1 MDDSLPV
8 GATRATPAGRAEAWQ
23 ALGAAPFDVLV
34 VGGGITG
41 AGVARDAALR
51 GLRTALVE
59 QADFASGTS
68 SRSSRLVHGGV
79 RYLEHGELG
88 LVFESSAERRTL
100 QRIAPHLVRPL
111 AFTWPV
117 YAGARVP
124 RWKLAA
130 GLTLYDLLALFRN
143 VGRHERLN
151 VARVLAREPR
161 LRTEALLGG
170 ARYWDAAT
178 DDSRLTLA
186 TARSAIAA
194 GAVVLNH
201 ARVVSLAVADG
212 RVTGARVI
220 DASGGA
226 STEVSARVVVNA
238 AGPWSDTVERMAHGT
253 ARPAVRGSKG
263 VHVNVPHARIGNT
276 GALTLLAPSDGRV
289 MFVLPAGEF
298 TIIGTT
304 DTYETVDPDQVRAS
318 EADVSYLLDA
328 ANHFFPSAR
337 LVREDVVS
345 AWAGLRPLKAE
356 GDAGDPS
363 AASREHAIAEQMPGL
378 VTVTG
383 GKLTTYRAMAREVV
397 DAVERSM
404 GRRRSQARTSRLPL
418 AGGSIGDVAG
428 AISEAA
434 ALVGDGAVATRLVH
448 AHGDAWREVWALAAA
463 DPALRERVDADRPYL
478 LAELAYAV
486 RHELALTLG
495 DLLIRRVPLAFETRD
510 HGRSAARRVAAPV
523 ASWRRWSAVEMRA
536 AIAEYDAEVE
546 RMFRVE
552 PRGAR

>member
-8 GATRATPAGRAEAWQ
+8 GGTRAAPAARAEAWR
-23 ALGAAPFDVLV
+23 ALGAGPFDVLV

-59 QADFASGTS
+59 QSDFASGTS

-79 RYLEHGELG
+79 RYLEHGQLG

-117 YAGARVP
+117 YAGARVA

-130 GLTLYDLLALFRN
+130 GLTLYDVLALFRN
-143 VGRHERLN
+143 VGRHERLT
-151 VARVLAREPR
+151 AGGVLAREPQ
-161 LRTEALLGG
+161 LRRDALVGG

-178 DDSRLTLA
+178 DDARLTLA
-186 TARSAIAA
+186 TIRSAIDA

-201 ARVVSLAVADG
+201 ARVVSLVMEG
-212 RVTGARVI
+212 QRVRGARVA
-220 DASGGA
+220 DAAGSA
-226 STEVSARVVVNA
+226 SAEVSARVVVNA
-238 AGPWSDTVERMAHGT
+238 AGPWSDTVERLAHGT

-263 VHVNVPHARIGNT
+263 VHVNVPHARIGNV
-276 GALTLLAPSDGRV
+276 GAVTLLAPSDGRV
-289 MFVLPAGEF
+289 MFVLPAGDF

-304 DTYETVDPDQVRAS
+304 DTYETAAPDQVRAS

-328 ANHFFPSAR
+328 ANHFFPAAR
-337 LVREDVVS
+337 LVRSDVVS

-363 AASREHAIAEQMPGL
+363 AASREHAITEQVPGL

-383 GKLTTYRAMAREVV
+383 GKLTTYRAMARQVV
-397 DAVERSM
+397 DAAERSM
-404 GRRRSQARTSRLPL
+404 GRPRGRARTSRLAL
-418 AGGSIGDVAG
+418 AGGAISDVAG
-428 AISEAA
+428 EIAA
-434 ALVGDGAVATRLVH
+434 ATELTGDAAIATRLVH
-448 AHGDAWREVWALAAA
+448 AHGDAWRDVWALAAGA
-463 DPALRERVDADRPYL
+463 PTLRERVEADRPYL

-486 RHELALTLG
+486 RRELALTLG

-510 HGRSAARRVAAPV
+510 HGRGAARRVAAPV
-523 ASWRRWSAVEMRA
+523 ASWRGWSAVEMRA

-552 PRGAR
+552 PRPAR